1 MIGILAIFLPKW
13 FMGEKIDLG
22 DSFALLA
29 MIYYLFFSVNSL
41 TYYSM
46 NTMNQALAVIYRL
59 SKVFRMEEHVS
70 ERGDVVQGQPLVHL
84 ENMEYAW
91 GFRVNED

>member
-1 MIGILAIFLPKW
+1 
-13 FMGEKIDLG
+13 MGEELDLG

-46 NTMNQALAVIYRL
+46 TTINQSLAVMYRL
-59 SKVFRMEEHVS
+59 SEVFRMEEHKQT
-70 ERGDVVQGQPLVHL
+70 RDLKVVPGQPCV
-84 ENMEYAW
+84 NMQDASYAW
-91 GFRVNED
+91 GFRITDNQSNMRKSNKAKL